1 MPTPPK
7 QIAKSLSTLLINP
20 MVLDALDRTKDI
32 IPVAEAAMGFWG
44 YDLMT
49 RKPSPAYNEYG
60 IFKGT
65 DLDLACFLYEL
76 ADRGAVINIPQYKSN
91 TRKTT
96 RSDQMR
102 ISSSG
107 NGAIVGV
114 KSNKDFFKFS
124 VQIFD
129 QNVVGKDKVG
139 DFRTYNLTNH
149 TGEWYEGWKRIEFV
163 PTLNE
168 NKFITENKLWTGSQ
182 IIFNNFVHPN
192 RWTSF
197 FGHYYVISKIII
209 DRLSEEIKHL
219 NAKIRQMKAYGIDFP
234 KGEGPAPYVD
244 REYGATKSVKY
255 DSFQAKIFIPN
266 LDLKGEY
273 KVVEKSQ
280 ENLVEAYNKKK
291 RLARMKDSLQFMVRA
306 TEYAHYANPDRMPA
320 WIKNVN
326 WEDGFKEPGG
336 RISWQRLKLFQPEVG
351 KHSVSILKRV
361 YSKTAQVSA
370 N

>member
-7 QIAKSLSTLLINP
+7 QIANSLKTILINP

-32 IPVAEAAMGFWG
+32 IPVAEAAMQFWS

-60 IFKGT
+60 VFTGT
-65 DLDLACFLYEL
+65 NLDLACFLYEL
-76 ADRGAVINIPQYKSN
+76 AGRGAVINIPHYKSG

-96 RSDQMR
+96 RSDQKR

-107 NGAIVGV
+107 HGAIIGV

-129 QNVVGKDKVG
+129 ENVVGADKVG
-139 DFRTYNLTNH
+139 DYRTYSLTNH
-149 TGEWYEGWKRIEFV
+149 VGQWYEGWHRIEFV

-168 NKFITENKLWTGSQ
+168 NKFITENKLWTGNE
-182 IIFNNFVHPN
+182 IIFRNFVHPN

-197 FGHYYVISKIII
+197 FGHYYVISKIVI

-219 NAKIRQMKAYGIDFP
+219 NARIKNMLAEGIEYP
-234 KGEGPAPYVD
+234 EGEGPAPYVE
-244 REYGATKSVKY
+244 REYGETKSVKFE
-255 DSFQAKIFIPN
+255 SFQAKLFIPD
-266 LDLKGEY
+266 LGLKGEY
-273 KVVEKSQ
+273 PTIEKSQ
-280 ENLVEAYNKKK
+280 ESLVATYNKKK
-291 RLARMKDSLQFMVRA
+291 QLARMKDSLQFMTRA
-306 TEYAHYANPDRMPA
+306 TEYAHYENPDRMPA
-320 WIKNVN
+320 WIKNVA
-326 WEDGFKEPGG
+326 WEDGFKEPRG

-351 KHSVSILKRV
+351 KHSVSILKRT
-361 YSKTAQVSA
+361 YEKSAQVSA
-370 N
+370 D